1 MNKEQLEQKMIIV
14 RMNDADISTEE
25 KPIIG
30 TYALA
35 TCLGVL
41 LYSEEKR
48 KAIVAHI
55 SASDPI
61 PTLDKVFN
69 IMIKNKLLNT
79 PIKYKIILGYDKE
92 AYQFYKT
99 EDILK
104 EYFKYYIPFSEEEF
118 SPEAI
123 KTEHELGANA
133 FAFNAETGK
142 FITDDILLEIGNN
155 KSNSIKH
162 R

>member
-1 MNKEQLEQKMIIV
+1 MNKEQLKQKMIIV
-14 RMNDADISTEE
+14 EMNDADISTEE

-41 LYSEEKR
+41 LYSEETR

-55 SASDPI
+55 VASDPI
-61 PTLDKVFN
+61 PALDKVFN
-69 IMIKNKLLNT
+69 IMIRNKLLNT
-79 PIKYKIILGYDKE
+79 TIKYKIILGYDKE
-92 AYQFYKT
+92 ASQYYKT
-99 EDILK
+99 EYILK

-118 SPEAI
+118 PPEAI
-123 KTEHELGANA
+123 KTEHELGSNA
-133 FAFNAETGK
+133 FAFKTETGK
-142 FITDDILLEIGNN
+142 FITDDILLEISNN